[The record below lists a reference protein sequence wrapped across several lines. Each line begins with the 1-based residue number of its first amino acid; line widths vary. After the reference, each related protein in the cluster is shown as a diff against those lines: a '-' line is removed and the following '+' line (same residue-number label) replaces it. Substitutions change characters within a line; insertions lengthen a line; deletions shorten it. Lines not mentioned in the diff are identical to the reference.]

1 MFFITKYTNEKG
13 ITPYD
18 EFIKELE
25 KNGCL
30 KEMNKIKHYIEL
42 LEIYGDKLLFNKDH
56 AKIIAYDLCEL
67 RPFPNRIFYYH
78 CKYNDKYVL
87 LHCFKKKTNKTP
99 KDEIEKALVEIN
111 EYERMIK
118 NEK

>member
-1 MFFITKYTNEKG
+1 MIFIIKYTNEKG

-42 LEIYGDKLLFNKDH
+42 L
-56 AKIIAYDLCEL
+56 
-67 RPFPNRIFYYH
+67 
-78 CKYNDKYVL
+78 
-87 LHCFKKKTNKTP
+87 
-99 KDEIEKALVEIN
+99 
-111 EYERMIK
+111 
-118 NEK
+118 